1 MLCKLNTA
9 QIILI
14 TLKRKYFVQYMYLK
28 ETNVSYL
35 FIGVYNKLERRYD
48 ILVTQLLMV
57 FKHKHDTS
65 LVYI

>member
-1 MLCKLNTA
+1 
-9 QIILI
+9 
-14 TLKRKYFVQYMYLK
+14 MYLK

-35 FIGVYNKLERRYD
+35 FIGVYNKLERKYD